1 MINLEDLHT
10 SGLVLT
16 GGTEGYLTAYRNSDL
31 YRYVAVVYDANLE
44 SLGWFYSDS
53 TRLAAAL
60 IASTIGPLKRGSYY
74 SNSTYNYLP
83 EVTEDHLLDFFGP
96 KTEDG
101 EPFVTAFSF
110 ETKGTHNYVAFYRN
124 LAKMGK

>member
-16 GGTEGYLTAYRNSDL
+16 PGNQGYLTCDRDPDL
-31 YRYVAVVYDANLE
+31 YKYVVVVYDANLE
-44 SLGWFYSDS
+44 SLGWFYSTS
-53 TRLAAAL
+53 TRLASAL
-60 IASTIGPLKRGSYY
+60 VASAIGPLMLASYY
-74 SNSTYNYLP
+74 NSNSGYMP
-83 EVTEDHLLDFFGP
+83 EVTEDYLLDFFGP

-110 ETKGTHNYVAFYRN
+110 KTKGVQNYVAFYRN